1 MIDPQVNQIIQ
12 DFCKAFDIEDY
23 NGKRDEQHELTDNK
37 NQHIT
42 SNVQKL
48 D

>member
-12 DFCKAFDIEDY
+12 DICKAFDIEDY
-23 NGKRDEQHELTDNK
+23 NAKRDEQHELTDNK